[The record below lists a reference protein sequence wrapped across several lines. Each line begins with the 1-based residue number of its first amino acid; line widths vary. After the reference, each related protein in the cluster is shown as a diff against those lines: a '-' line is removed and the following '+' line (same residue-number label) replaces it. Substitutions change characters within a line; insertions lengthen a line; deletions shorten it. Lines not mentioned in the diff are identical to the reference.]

1 MLSSHLK
8 YRLGIGKSGIEDALS
23 CLSLLQFVHSNYLSH
38 GFIMLKSLQ
47 AGATHNCWT
56 NSWSNGSEGI
66 HLKWFLAYSSGIHS
80 SEFSMKTDRGS
91 SLMHSWLV
99 WLKQYSPL
107 VPAFFVFLLF
117 KNKCKSWV
125 EGCSWLYIYN

>member
-1 MLSSHLK
+1 MFPLHIFTLYESSWLYSSVMQSCLLREIQKSVFAIITYYHWHNNNNNNKPKRTLNILLSSHLI

-23 CLSLLQFVHSNYLSH
+23 CLSLLQFVHSNSIIYYLSH

-66 HLKWFLAYSSGIHS
+66 HLK
-80 SEFSMKTDRGS
+80 
-91 SLMHSWLV
+91 
-99 WLKQYSPL
+99 L
-107 VPAFFVFLLF
+107 VP
-117 KNKCKSWV
+117 C
-125 EGCSWLYIYN
+125 I